1 METAKN
7 QLIDNLKAIFPF
19 GKTEEEAI
27 SSCLTPFTAKKREFL
42 LKKGDV
48 CDKIY
53 FLMQGAIREFI
64 LDKDQKE
71 ITVWFGFEGDIVVSL
86 SSLVYSKGSHTGL
99 QALEDSKGFYIEK
112 PALDELYAKF
122 HTLERMGRIVT
133 EKYLL
138 STETYHYD
146 FHYLTANERFEKLQK
161 DRMWIYNR
169 VPLHYIASYLGVS
182 NETLSRIRAKKS

>member
-1 METAKN
+1 MSAK
-7 QLIDNLKAIFPF
+7 LHPF
-19 GKTEEEAI
+19 
-27 SSCLTPFTAKKREFL
+27 SFKKRDFL
-42 LKKGDV
+42 LKKGEIS
-48 CDKIY
+48 DKIY
-53 FLMQGAIREFI
+53 LIAQGAIREFI

-71 ITVWFGFEGDIVVSL
+71 ITVWFGFEGDIVASL
-86 SSLVYSKGSHTGL
+86 SSLVNSKESNTGL

-112 PALDELYAKF
+112 DDLEQLYNDY
-122 HTLERMGRIVT
+122 HSLERMGRKVT

-146 FHYLTANERFEKLQK
+146 FHHLTANERFEKLQK

-169 VPLHYIASYLGVS
+169 IPLHHIASYLGVS

>member
-1 METAKN
+1 METAKRA
-7 QLIDNLKAIFPF
+7 LLDNLKEIVPF
-19 GKTEEEAI
+19 GKAEEEAI
-27 SSCLTPFTAKKREFL
+27 SSKLHPFSFKKRDFL
-42 LKKGDV
+42 LKKGEIS
-48 CDKIY
+48 DKIY
-53 FLMQGAIREFI
+53 LIAQGAIREFI

-71 ITVWFGFEGDIVVSL
+71 ITVWFGFEGDIVASL
-86 SSLVYSKGSHTGL
+86 SSLVNSKESNTGL

-112 PALDELYAKF
+112 DDLEQLYNDY
-122 HTLERMGRIVT
+122 HLLERMGRKVT

-146 FHYLTANERFEKLQK
+146 FHHLTANERFEKLQK

-169 VPLHYIASYLGVS
+169 VPLHHIASYLGVS